1 MPEGKVK
8 AVDAEATDTVEPEAE
23 EVEDAEEVE
32 EVEKAVAVAAGEVS
46 VDAKEG
52 EAEDVGEAVAERGDL
67 GAEGE
72 RLVEAGLIVDELEV
86 LAVAEGRDLLRG
98 KKAFGATL
106 RPPANP

>member
-52 EAEDVGEAVAERGDL
+52 EAEDVGEAAESGDL